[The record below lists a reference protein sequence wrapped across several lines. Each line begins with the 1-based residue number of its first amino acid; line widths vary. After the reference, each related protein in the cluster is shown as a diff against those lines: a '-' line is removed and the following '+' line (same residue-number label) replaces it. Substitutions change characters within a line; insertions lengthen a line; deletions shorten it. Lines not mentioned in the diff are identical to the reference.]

1 MSTAH
6 EPFRDATPH
15 SGAHTP
21 PPTQAEFRAEH
32 ESLGEMF
39 QSLSAKLST
48 LVSQEIALAKAEAD
62 RLGVNDG
69 ALISLTVAGQAL
81 RLPLRIDEQLGAGL
95 IGLPVGFAGIPAA
108 IAGATATGLQEAA
121 Q

>member
-48 LVSQEIALAKAEAD
+48 LVSQEIALP
-62 RLGVNDG
+62 RPRPP
-69 ALISLTVAGQAL
+69 SP
-81 RLPLRIDEQLGAGL
+81 RRR
-95 IGLPVGFAGIPAA
+95 PARGRA
-108 IAGATATGLQEAA
+108 CWPAPPSAA
-121 Q
+121 SSC

>member
-6 EPFRDATPH
+6 ESFRDATPH

-39 QSLSAKLST
+39 QSLSAKLSR
-48 LVSQEIALAKAEAD
+48 LVSQEIADPAQPLQVVHV
-62 RLGVNDG
+62 R
-69 ALISLTVAGQAL
+69 GQGRKHGRRHL
-81 RLPLRIDEQLGAGL
+81 R
-95 IGLPVGFAGIPAA
+95 V
-108 IAGATATGLQEAA
+108 
-121 Q
+121 